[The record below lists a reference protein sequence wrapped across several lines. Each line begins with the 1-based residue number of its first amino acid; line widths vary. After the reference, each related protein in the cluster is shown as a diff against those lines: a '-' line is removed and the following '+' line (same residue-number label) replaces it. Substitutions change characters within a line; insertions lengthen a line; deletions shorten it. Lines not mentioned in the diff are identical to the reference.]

1 MHIAPGTENL
11 QPMTNINWTL
21 VLMTLIILIAIGTLI
36 YLLVTIIEAMK
47 DINKV
52 LDQALTAQQLQ
63 AQTQGQQV
71 QQGQMQT
78 MLTQPATQTTQTTQ
92 TTQPTQTTQTTQT
105 MNAQAAANGVSPVQ
119 HAIEEI
125 NDNRI
130 TQTAQTTNQQSAPSD
145 KALNEAWKAG
155 YESAKA
161 QYESLQNMPAMPT
174 NGDIANKSANT
185 TDDTTNAV
193 NVEPTETIV
202 EDATPVEDTSSAID
216 EARESIDK

>member
-78 MLTQPATQTTQTTQ
+78 MLTQPA
-92 TTQPTQTTQTTQT
+92 TQTTQTTQT

-185 TDDTTNAV
+185 TDDTTNAA

-202 EDATPVEDTSSAID
+202 EDATPIEDTSSAIN

>member
-52 LDQALTAQQLQ
+52 LDQALTAQQQ

-78 MLTQPATQTTQTTQ
+78 MLTQPA
-92 TTQPTQTTQTTQT
+92 TQTTQTTQT

-174 NGDIANKSANT
+174 NGDITNKSANT
-185 TDDTTNAV
+185 TDDTTNAA
-193 NVEPTETIV
+193 NVEPTETID
-202 EDATPVEDTSSAID
+202 EDATPIEDTSSATD

>member
-71 QQGQMQT
+71 QQEQMQT
-78 MLTQPATQTTQTTQ
+78 MLTQPA
-92 TTQPTQTTQTTQT
+92 TQTTQTTQT

-174 NGDIANKSANT
+174 NGDIANKSANA
-185 TDDTTNAV
+185 TDDATNAKT
-193 NVEPTETIV
+193 VEPTETIV
-202 EDATPVEDTSSAID
+202 EDATPIEDTSSAIN

>member
-92 TTQPTQTTQTTQT
+92 T
-105 MNAQAAANGVSPVQ
+105 MNAQAAANRVSPVQ

-174 NGDIANKSANT
+174 NGDIANKSTNT
-185 TDDTTNAV
+185 TDDTTNAAT
-193 NVEPTETIV
+193 VEPIETIV
-202 EDATPVEDTSSAID
+202 EDATPVEDTSSAIN

>member
-71 QQGQMQT
+71 QQEQMQT
-78 MLTQPATQTTQTTQ
+78 MLTQPA
-92 TTQPTQTTQTTQT
+92 TQTTQTTQT

-185 TDDTTNAV
+185 TDDTTNAA

-202 EDATPVEDTSSAID
+202 EDATPIEDTSSAIN

>member
-52 LDQALTAQQLQ
+52 LDQALTAQQQ

-71 QQGQMQT
+71 QQGHIQNMPA
-78 MLTQPATQTTQTTQ
+78 QPAAQ
-92 TTQPTQTTQTTQT
+92 TTQPTQT
-105 MNAQAAANGVSPVQ
+105 MNTQAAANRYP
-119 HAIEEI
+119 
-125 NDNRI
+125 
-130 TQTAQTTNQQSAPSD
+130 APSD

-174 NGDIANKSANT
+174 NGDITNKSTNA
-185 TDDTTNAV
+185 TDDAADAATI
-193 NVEPTETIV
+193 EPTETIV
-202 EDATPVEDTSSAID
+202 EDATPVEDTSSATD
-216 EARESIDK
+216 EAHESIDK

>member
-1 MHIAPGTENL
+1 MHIAPGTEGI

-52 LDQALTAQQLQ
+52 LNQALTAQQQ

-78 MLTQPATQTTQTTQ
+78 MLTQPA
-92 TTQPTQTTQTTQT
+92 TQTTQT

-174 NGDIANKSANT
+174 DSDITNKPANAI
-185 TDDTTNAV
+185 DDATNAA
-193 NVEPTETIV
+193 NVEPIETIV
-202 EDATPVEDTSSAID
+202 EDATPVEDTSSATD

>member
-1 MHIAPGTENL
+1 MHIAPGTESI
-11 QPMTNINWTL
+11 QPTNINWTL
-21 VLMTLIILIAIGTLI
+21 VLMTFIIFIAIGTLI
-36 YLLVTIIEAMK
+36 YLMVTIVEAMK
-47 DINKV
+47 DINKA
-52 LDQALTAQQLQ
+52 LDQTLTAKQLQ

-92 TTQPTQTTQTTQT
+92 T
-105 MNAQAAANGVSPVQ
+105 MNDQAAANGVSPVQ
-119 HAIEEI
+119 QAIEEI

-185 TDDTTNAV
+185 TDDTTNAAT
-193 NVEPTETIV
+193 VEPIETIV
-202 EDATPVEDTSSAID
+202 EDATPIEDTSSAID

>member
-92 TTQPTQTTQTTQT
+92 T

-155 YESAKA
+155 YESAKV

-185 TDDTTNAV
+185 TDDTTNAAT
-193 NVEPTETIV
+193 VEPIETIV
-202 EDATPVEDTSSAID
+202 EDATPIEDTSSAID

>member
-78 MLTQPATQTTQTTQ
+78 MLTQPA
-92 TTQPTQTTQTTQT
+92 TQTTQTTQT

-185 TDDTTNAV
+185 TDDTTNAA

-202 EDATPVEDTSSAID
+202 EDATPTEDTSSAIN

>member
-52 LDQALTAQQLQ
+52 LDQALTAQQQ

-78 MLTQPATQTTQTTQ
+78 MLTQPA
-92 TTQPTQTTQTTQT
+92 TQTTQT

-161 QYESLQNMPAMPT
+161 QYESLQNMPTMPT
-174 NGDIANKSANT
+174 NGDIANKSANA
-185 TDDTTNAV
+185 TDDTTNAA
-193 NVEPTETIV
+193 NVEPIETIV
-202 EDATPVEDTSSAID
+202 EDATPIEDTSSATD

>member
-78 MLTQPATQTTQTTQ
+78 MLTQPA
-92 TTQPTQTTQTTQT
+92 TQTTQTTQT

-185 TDDTTNAV
+185 TDDTTNAA

-202 EDATPVEDTSSAID
+202 EDATPIEDTSSAID

>member
-47 DINKV
+47 DINKI

-92 TTQPTQTTQTTQT
+92 T
-105 MNAQAAANGVSPVQ
+105 MNAQAAANGVSPAQ

-185 TDDTTNAV
+185 TDDTTNAKT
-193 NVEPTETIV
+193 VEPTETIV

>member
-1 MHIAPGTENL
+1 MHIAPGTESI
-11 QPMTNINWTL
+11 QPTNNNWTL
-21 VLMTLIILIAIGTLI
+21 VLMTFIIFIAIGTLI
-36 YLLVTIIEAMK
+36 YLMVTIVEAMK
-47 DINKV
+47 DINKA
-52 LDQALTAQQLQ
+52 LDQTLTAKQLQ

-78 MLTQPATQTTQTTQ
+78 MLTQPATQTTQT
-92 TTQPTQTTQTTQT
+92 
-105 MNAQAAANGVSPVQ
+105 MNDQAAAKGVSPVQ
-119 HAIEEI
+119 QAIEEI

-130 TQTAQTTNQQSAPSD
+130 TQTAQTTNQQSAPSN

-185 TDDTTNAV
+185 TDDTTNAAT
-193 NVEPTETIV
+193 VEPIETIV
-202 EDATPVEDTSSAID
+202 EDATPIEDTSSAID

>member
-78 MLTQPATQTTQTTQ
+78 MLTQPATQTTQT
-92 TTQPTQTTQTTQT
+92 

-185 TDDTTNAV
+185 TDDATNAAT
-193 NVEPTETIV
+193 VEPIETIV

>member
-71 QQGQMQT
+71 QQGQQGQQVQQGQMQT
-78 MLTQPATQTTQTTQ
+78 MLTQPA
-92 TTQPTQTTQTTQT
+92 TQTTQTTQT

-185 TDDTTNAV
+185 TDDTTNAA

-202 EDATPVEDTSSAID
+202 EDATPTEDTSSAIN

>member
-92 TTQPTQTTQTTQT
+92 T

-119 HAIEEI
+119 HAIEKI

-174 NGDIANKSANT
+174 NGDIANKSANA
-185 TDDTTNAV
+185 TDDATNTKT
-193 NVEPTETIV
+193 VEPIETIV
-202 EDATPVEDTSSAID
+202 EDATPIEDTSSAID